1 MEVWPEIDV
10 LMPDPRDRVLHVA
23 CKECGRSVVLV
34 GLARSTNPNDPP
46 ELWPCPHSGC
56 NQLNK
61 SDLSEMVID
70 RALTNEDFDR
80 ATR

>member
-1 MEVWPEIDV
+1 
-10 LMPDPRDRVLHVA
+10 
-23 CKECGRSVVLV
+23 VVLV